1 MKRKSDCPWTS
12 TRKRKKQRKTTESI
26 SEHKKTT
33 LAQSDKGSWFDQ
45 VKWLDEEELN
55 ASVSA
60 RKLCSEIDSDDR
72 TEKRNNIVVDINLL
86 NGAIERSLVCKFCQC
101 PVFCEELEERSGQG
115 VRLGFV
121 CTNANCS
128 LIQMPFNSSSK
139 SGKLFDINRASTLAF
154 RAIGRGQLA
163 AAKTLSIL
171 GLPKP
176 LSKPVWCEN
185 TKIIADACSELVR
198 EELEHSARELKE
210 LVETDS
216 ERY

>member
-115 VRLGFV
+115 VTLGFI
-121 CTNANCS
+121 CTNVNCS
-128 LIQMPFNSSSK
+128 LVRCLLTPQVNRESFSISTERLPL
-139 SGKLFDINRASTLAF
+139 LFERLEGDNW
-154 RAIGRGQLA
+154 QLQ
-163 AAKTLSIL
+163 K
-171 GLPKP
+171 
-176 LSKPVWCEN
+176 
-185 TKIIADACSELVR
+185 R
-198 EELEHSARELKE
+198 
-210 LVETDS
+210 
-216 ERY
+216 